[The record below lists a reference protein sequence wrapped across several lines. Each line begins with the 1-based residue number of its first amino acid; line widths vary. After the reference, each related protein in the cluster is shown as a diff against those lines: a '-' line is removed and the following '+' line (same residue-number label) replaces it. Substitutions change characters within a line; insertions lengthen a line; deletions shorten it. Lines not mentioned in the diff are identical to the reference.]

1 LSGGVVAPILERVR
15 TSARHRYFKERPV
28 MSFAF
33 RSLLV
38 SLAFTAVVIFV
49 AISLPASL

>member
-1 LSGGVVAPILERVR
+1 
-15 TSARHRYFKERPV
+15 

-38 SLAFTAVVIFV
+38 SLAFTAVVIV
-49 AISLPASL
+49 IAIALPASQ

>member
-1 LSGGVVAPILERVR
+1 
-15 TSARHRYFKERPV
+15 

-33 RSLLV
+33 RSLLG

-49 AISLPASL
+49 AIALPASQ